1 MFGVLTYRIMKPRLK
16 KILLADWPALFC
28 FIAIPGIWVIGLIF
42 PFLRQGARF
51 GRVEMLTIA
60 LPLSLIAAGFLLWR
74 VTRIQTLF
82 RRGAA
87 VRGYIT
93 RIRLVRDR
101 GRVALSFGIFLYEW
115 NAEQFGRDEPP
126 PRFSAGC
133 RAEIR
138 QCLLR
143 STFLSAAVAHVWL
156 LASTINGGIDK
167 WVQTHSSHFLE

>member
-101 GRVALSFGIFLYEW
+101 GRVEFRYEFNGECLESWMPVHQSPEVLALRESQEIDLLVD
-115 NAEQFGRDEPP
+115 ATR
-126 PRFSAGC
+126 PR
-133 RAEIR
+133 RAIIR
-138 QCLLR
+138 HL
-143 STFLSAAVAHVWL
+143 FV
-156 LASTINGGIDK
+156 
-167 WVQTHSSHFLE
+167 

>member
-1 MFGVLTYRIMKPRLK
+1 MKPQLK

-42 PFLRQGARF
+42 PFLRQGASF

-74 VTRIQTLF
+74 VTRIQMLF
-82 RRGAA
+82 RGGTA

-101 GRVALSFGIFLYEW
+101 GRVEFRYEFNGECLECWMPVHQSPEVLALRESQEIDLLVD
-115 NAEQFGRDEPP
+115 ATRPRRAIIRDL
-126 PRFSAGC
+126 F
-133 RAEIR
+133 
-138 QCLLR
+138 
-143 STFLSAAVAHVWL
+143 T
-156 LASTINGGIDK
+156 
-167 WVQTHSSHFLE
+167 